1 MNPTLREIGNLARQA
16 RCEVDLRK
24 GGKIILRRGKKK
36 LTGTLHPLAAI
47 AWLHR
52 EGQLWAEGAAR
63 AKIEKQRQQAEKR

>member
-52 EGQLWAEGAAR
+52 ESQRYDEQMAKAR
-63 AKIEKQRQQAEKR
+63 LARLER